1 MIAASQPASRRMLTE
16 LVINRIREDARL
28 RERVEELGIIED
40 IRRVLSEIFEGRPIV
55 GIPIDQVGA
64 DLREWAGT
72 LRTEVRLWLFAS

>member
-16 LVINRIREDARL
+16 LVINRIRENARL
-28 RERVEELGIIED
+28 RERIEELGIIEID

-64 DLREWAGT
+64 DLCE
-72 LRTEVRLWLFAS
+72 